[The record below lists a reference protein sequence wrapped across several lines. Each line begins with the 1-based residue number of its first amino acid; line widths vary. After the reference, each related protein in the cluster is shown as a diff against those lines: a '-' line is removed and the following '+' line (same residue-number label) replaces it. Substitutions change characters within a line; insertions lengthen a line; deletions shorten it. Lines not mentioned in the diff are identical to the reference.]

1 MFNSSLNLRQLSKII
16 ASRILDGV
24 FIGNYIPL
32 QEQQYLKINQ
42 ITHVVNCAASEIQV
56 PNNLNVLN
64 YYWKD
69 EDSQIIVT
77 IQIIREISAFVE
89 KALKRGES
97 VLFCCVNGQSRS
109 LTALVSY
116 LMFRYSWSLFKAL
129 QYINI
134 LQKEFEIRA
143 TFLKQLIVFEKEQMK
158 GKVISRNWNQTP
170 LDQEEMLLQNT
181 YLNSVQKEKD
191 DLLMNMT
198 QQIPLNLTQKKVSWQ
213 INQIELCNLDIF
225 YNFSKEKKQI
235 KSILKTSTIQPSDLN
250 NSQSKPQ
257 ASTSFQ
263 KPKSK
268 NEELFI
274 RKNSQYN
281 RKNQLRTLTPLNRR
295 KNFDSPTPKLNM
307 GKYLEIELQSQQYQ
321 KKFRSQ
327 ATSPYYNQSH
337 RNQNASYN
345 SVDLEQESPK
355 KIPHLLRRAQFKLS
369 QLL

>member
-1 MFNSSLNLRQLSKII
+1 MFNSSLNLRQISKII

-24 FIGNYIPL
+24 FIGNYQPL
-32 QEQQYLKINQ
+32 QEQQYMKINQ
-42 ITHVVNCAASEIQV
+42 ITHVVNCAAAEIQV
-56 PNNLNVLN
+56 PENLSALN

-69 EDSQIIVT
+69 QDSQTIVT
-77 IQIIREISAFVE
+77 IETIREIQTFVE

-116 LMFRYSWSLFKAL
+116 LMLRYSWSLFKAL

-134 LQKEFEIRA
+134 QQKEFEIRS
-143 TFLKQLIVFEKEQMK
+143 TFLKQLIVFEKEQLK

-170 LDQEEMLLQNT
+170 LDREELLLQNT

-191 DLLMNMT
+191 DQLINS
-198 QQIPLNLTQKKVSWQ
+198 IPKSPIIFKRKSISWQ
-213 INQIELCNLDIF
+213 EKQIALSNLDICQ
-225 YNFSKEKKQI
+225 NFSKEKKFN
-235 KSILKTSTIQPSDLN
+235 KSILKPSNFSKSELN
-250 NSQSKPQ
+250 NSQSKAQ
-257 ASTSFQ
+257 ASTTLQ

-281 RKNQLRTLTPLNRR
+281 RNNQLRTLTPL
-295 KNFDSPTPKLNM
+295 KKGKIFDSITPRLPM
-307 GKYLEIELQSQQYQ
+307 RKYLEIELQSSQYQ
-321 KKFRSQ
+321 QRFRSQ
-327 ATSPYYNQSH
+327 TTTPRCNQNF
-337 RNQNASYN
+337 RNQNASYI
-345 SVDLEQESPK
+345 SVDVDQESSK
-355 KIPHLLRRAQFKLS
+355 RNPHLIRRAQFKLS